1 MLHILE
7 TLTDP
12 GRPEKPNEDALGYA
26 PGASPSHAWVIDGAT
41 DVSEGGLL
49 ADDET
54 GAHWLAYRA
63 SALFAERAAMHGA
76 DLRGLVRGA
85 IETLASE
92 FETRRL
98 REPRGR
104 HEWPSAAMVLLQA
117 GCGKLICANFAD
129 CGLILLDND
138 EMDDDFAE
146 ARVYGVQHTSRE
158 ARAISRTAE
167 LVAAL
172 APGAD
177 PFASPDVMGYL
188 RDNRIRQN
196 SDTGYWILGIDPQA
210 AAHMRLWEIAFDR
223 PVTGLLFSDGFGSI
237 AFDYHRVSPAAL
249 LRRARSEGLAAIV
262 DDIRRIERNEDPAC
276 LSWPRFKVSD
286 DATAILFRAEP

>member
-1 MLHILE
+1 MLTILE

-12 GRPEKPNEDALGYA
+12 GRRQKPNEDAFGYA
-26 PGASPSHAWVIDGAT
+26 PNASPSHAWVIDGAT
-41 DVSEGGLL
+41 DVAEGGLL
-49 ADDET
+49 ADGET
-54 GAHWLAYRA
+54 GAHWLAHRA

-76 DLRGLVRGA
+76 DLRRLVRGT
-85 IETLASE
+85 IETLASD

-98 REPRGR
+98 RAPRGR

-117 GCGKLICANFAD
+117 GNGKLICANFAD
-129 CGLILLDND
+129 CGLILLDD
-138 EMDDDFAE
+138 EEMDDGFAE

-158 ARAISRTAE
+158 ARAMSRTAD

-177 PFASPDVMGYL
+177 PFLSPDVMGYL
-188 RDNRIRQN
+188 RDNRTRQN
-196 SDTGYWILGIDPQA
+196 SDTGYWILGIDAQA
-210 AAHMRLWEIAFDR
+210 AAHMRLWEIAFER

-237 AFDYHRVSPAAL
+237 AFDYRRMDPAAL
-249 LRRARSEGLAAIV
+249 LRRAASEGLAAILA
-262 DDIRRIERNEDPAC
+262 DIRGIERDEDPAC

-286 DATAILFRAEP
+286 DATAILFHAEP